1 MRQNTGRI
9 RQPGYDFR
17 KKDFDVFHS
26 WIKKIQANQYVP
38 VSAMIRSIMIAS
50 PCPGLRLLLSYNE
63 LNELCAMLEE
73 ADTELQ
79 SLELIKLFDE

>member
-1 MRQNTGRI
+1 MI
-9 RQPGYDFR
+9 PSPYPG
-17 KKDFDVFHS
+17 
-26 WIKKIQANQYVP
+26 
-38 VSAMIRSIMIAS
+38 M
-50 PCPGLRLLLSYNE
+50 RLLLSYNE